1 MPILKKTM
9 FREYDMRG
17 RESDDEL
24 NDQSMYHVGRGFG
37 TYLIKRGIN
46 EVVVGHDARGTSESF
61 HKNVIKGLRECGVN
75 VIDIGTIT
83 TPMGYWAQ
91 YYLKVK
97 GLVTVTAS
105 HNPVGWNGV
114 KLGSDLSYTLLTDE
128 LQEVYNIIAKEEYAN
143 NKEGTIRKE
152 EILEPYIIDLLSR
165 AKITKK
171 FKILINTGNGTAG
184 IVEPEI
190 FRRAGCEI
198 VEHFTNID
206 PTYPNYTANPDGTAM
221 MEDTGK
227 QTVKNGC
234 DLGFAFD
241 GDGDRLGLVDEKGE
255 VIWPDRYII
264 LLSRLILSKKPGAK
278 IIFDVKVSEALPEDI
293 EAHGGIPIMWKTG
306 HSHIKA
312 KLASEKAAMAGEMS
326 GHIFFEHDFY
336 GFDDATFAGLKLLE
350 YLSMQDK
357 PLSDV
362 IATTPYYISTPTIQ
376 VTATDEDKYGIVEKL
391 TKEFK
396 EEGYRVFDING
407 ARVYTENGWGLVR
420 ASSNTPTLVLR
431 FEAKTKEDLE
441 KIQDIFRKKLDKF
454 PIVSKKWDSS
464 GH

>member
-17 RESDDEL
+17 READDEL
-24 NDQSMYHVGRGFG
+24 NDESMYHVGRGFG
-37 TYLIKRGIN
+37 TFLIKRGVT
-46 EVVVGHDARGTSESF
+46 EAVVGHDARATSESF
-61 HKNVIKGLRECGVN
+61 HANVIKGLIECGVN
-75 VIDIGTIT
+75 VIDIGIIT

-114 KLGSDLSYTLLTDE
+114 KLGSDLSYTLLTDD
-128 LQEVYNIIAKEEYAN
+128 LQEVYNIIAKEDYVN
-143 NKEGTIRKE
+143 GKGTIKKE
-152 EILEPYIIDLLSR
+152 NILEAYMKDLLSR
-165 AKITKK
+165 TKITKK

-190 FRRAGCEI
+190 FRRAGCEVI
-198 VEHFTNID
+198 EHFTNID

-221 MEDTGK
+221 MEDTGE
-227 QTVKNGC
+227 QTVANEC

-241 GDGDRLGLVDEKGE
+241 GDGDRLGLVDEKGQT
-255 VIWPDRYII
+255 IWPDRYII
-264 LLSRLILSKKPGAK
+264 LLGRLVLSKEPGAK

-293 EAHGGIPIMWKTG
+293 RAHGGTPIMWKTG

-312 KLASEKAAMAGEMS
+312 KMLKEKAAMAGEMS
-326 GHIFFEHDFY
+326 GHVFFKQDFY
-336 GFDDATFAGLKLLE
+336 GFDDATFAALKLLE
-350 YLSMQDK
+350 YLSAQEES
-357 PLSDV
+357 LSGV
-362 IATTPYYISTPTIQ
+362 IATTPYYVSTPTIQ
-376 VTATDEDKYGIVEKL
+376 VKATDEDKYEVVKEL
-391 TKEFK
+391 TEEFK
-396 EEGYRVFDING
+396 KDNYKVIDING
-407 ARVYTENGWGLVR
+407 ARVYTRNGWGLVR

-431 FEAKTKEDLE
+431 FEAKTQEDLE
-441 KIQDIFRKKLDKF
+441 KIQKIFKDKLDKF
-454 PIVSKKWDSS
+454 PVVSKEWDSS